1 MSLAAIEVERPV
13 LAGERRS
20 RPSGW
25 LQRRREP
32 FAGIPAQAYERP
44 FHRQRTPIGRFVW
57 LNDPAGI
64 KHVLVDN
71 VANYP
76 KTEIERRFLVAVF
89 GDGLLTSNGETWRAH
104 RKIMAPSFDP
114 RSVASYAPI
123 MAREAQAFRAHWDTA
138 PEGSI
143 VDIAKDM
150 TGLTLKIIAQTMFS
164 SDSEELA
171 ALIDDAVRRAQA
183 ALDVSLLD
191 LAPFV
196 SLLRS
201 RSRERTMRRI
211 FSGLDAALGRLI
223 GEREANLDGAPA
235 DLLTRLIA
243 AKDADTGARM
253 TAREVRD
260 QVVTIFL
267 AGHET
272 TAAAMTWVW
281 YLLSQHPAQDARLH
295 AELDQVLVGRAPGP
309 EDVARLPYTRMVIE
323 EAMRLYPPAPGVS
336 NRQAMADDVVEGQA
350 VRAGEIMLISSWLTH
365 RNPKFWPDP
374 ERFDPERFSPERSAG
389 RPRYA
394 YLPFGA
400 GPRVCIGAALSM
412 TETMLILATLA
423 QRYRLALA
431 PGETVQLQQIVT
443 LRPRGGLKMVLNR
456 R

>member
-1 MSLAAIEVERPV
+1 M
-13 LAGERRS
+13 
-20 RPSGW
+20 
-25 LQRRREP
+25 
-32 FAGIPAQAYERP
+32 
-44 FHRQRTPIGRFVW
+44 
-57 LNDPAGI
+57 
-64 KHVLVDN
+64 LVDN

-138 PEGSI
+138 AEDSI

-211 FSGLDAALGRLI
+211 FSGLDAALGGLI

-253 TAREVRD
+253 TTSEVCD
-260 QVVTIFL
+260 EVVTIFL

-272 TAAAMTWVW
+272 TAVAMTWIW
-281 YLLSQHPAQDARLH
+281 YLLSQHPAQEARLH

-309 EDVARLPYTRMVIE
+309 EDVARLP
-323 EAMRLYPPAPGVS
+323 LYPHG
-336 NRQAMADDVVEGQA
+336 
-350 VRAGEIMLISSWLTH
+350 H
-365 RNPKFWPDP
+365 RRGD
-374 ERFDPERFSPERSAG
+374 
-389 RPRYA
+389 
-394 YLPFGA
+394 
-400 GPRVCIGAALSM
+400 AALSARARR
-412 TETMLILATLA
+412 LQPSGHGRRCHRRPGRSRRRDHADLVVADPSQPRSSGRIPSGSIPSGSRPNAAPDGRATPICPSA
-423 QRYRLALA
+423 RARASVSA
-431 PGETVQLQQIVT
+431 
-443 LRPRGGLKMVLNR
+443 R
-456 R
+456 RCR

>member
-1 MSLAAIEVERPV
+1 MSFVAIEAERPV
-13 LAGERRS
+13 LAGERRI

-25 LQRRREP
+25 LQRRRDP

-44 FHRQRTPIGRFVW
+44 FHRQRALQGRFVW

-76 KTEIERRFLVAVF
+76 KTEIERRFLIAVF
-89 GDGLLTSNGETWRAH
+89 GDGLLTSTGETWRAH

-123 MAREAQAFRAHWDTA
+123 MAREAQAFRTRWDDA
-138 PEGSI
+138 AFDGAI
-143 VDIAKDM
+143 IDIAKDM

-183 ALDVSLLD
+183 ALDVNLLD

-196 SLLRS
+196 APLRA
-201 RSRERTMRRI
+201 RWRERRMRRI
-211 FSGLDAALGRLI
+211 FSSLDSALERLI

-309 EDVARLPYTRMVIE
+309 ETSPGCPIPAWSSRRRCGSIHPRRGSRTARPWPTTLSKARPF
-323 EAMRLYPPAPGVS
+323 APA
-336 NRQAMADDVVEGQA
+336 
-350 VRAGEIMLISSWLTH
+350 
-365 RNPKFWPDP
+365 
-374 ERFDPERFSPERSAG
+374 RS
-389 RPRYA
+389 
-394 YLPFGA
+394 
-400 GPRVCIGAALSM
+400 C
-412 TETMLILATLA
+412 
-423 QRYRLALA
+423 
-431 PGETVQLQQIVT
+431 
-443 LRPRGGLKMVLNR
+443 
-456 R
+456 

>member
-1 MSLAAIEVERPV
+1 MTPARGRAMSLAAIEVERPV

-104 RKIMAPSFDP
+104 RRIMAPSFDP

-211 FSGLDAALGRLI
+211 FSGLDAAL
-223 GEREANLDGAPA
+223 
-235 DLLTRLIA
+235 
-243 AKDADTGARM
+243 
-253 TAREVRD
+253 
-260 QVVTIFL
+260 
-267 AGHET
+267 
-272 TAAAMTWVW
+272 
-281 YLLSQHPAQDARLH
+281 
-295 AELDQVLVGRAPGP
+295 
-309 EDVARLPYTRMVIE
+309 
-323 EAMRLYPPAPGVS
+323 
-336 NRQAMADDVVEGQA
+336 
-350 VRAGEIMLISSWLTH
+350 
-365 RNPKFWPDP
+365 
-374 ERFDPERFSPERSAG
+374 
-389 RPRYA
+389 
-394 YLPFGA
+394 
-400 GPRVCIGAALSM
+400 
-412 TETMLILATLA
+412 
-423 QRYRLALA
+423 
-431 PGETVQLQQIVT
+431 
-443 LRPRGGLKMVLNR
+443 
-456 R
+456 